1 MGNSQPTK
9 LNLEDLPIDI
19 FEVADIGLSSR
30 SLTAG
35 HGMTEVGASC
45 QDAKSCSCPI
55 AVCSFCAKKR
65 VTEEESTIH

>member
-9 LNLEDLPIDI
+9 LNIEDLPIDI

-35 HGMTEVGASC
+35 HGMTEVGASAC
-45 QDAKSCSCPI
+45 QGTACS
-55 AVCSFCAKKR
+55 CSFCFCSKR
-65 VTEEESTIH
+65 ATEEESAIN